1 MKKGAEHI
9 MEYIFETQN
18 TCARRI
24 KFEING
30 DIVTNVKFLDGGCPG
45 NLQALPRLV
54 EGMTVDEIEKKIG
67 GIICGA
73 RGTSCADQL
82 AKAVRKT
89 YDNSKK
95 SA

>member
-1 MKKGAEHI
+1 

-18 TCARRI
+18 TCSKRI
-24 KFEING
+24 KFDLNENV
-30 DIVTNVKFLDGGCPG
+30 VTNVKFLDGGCPG

-54 EGMTVDEIEKKIG
+54 EGMTVEEIEKKIG
-67 GIICGA
+67 GIICGL

-82 AKAVRKT
+82 AKAVRKA
-89 YDNSKK
+89 YDESKK